1 MKQYLKISLI
11 ILIVGLLSC
20 KKDKKTDP
28 PEVDPIVPIETGS
41 LTLNFENN
49 VDSLPLVFGQK
60 YINANGDT
68 FTVSKFNY
76 IISNIVLTKNDNSTF
91 TEANSYH
98 IIRHSTPGS
107 SLFTLGNVPT
117 GSYKAISF
125 MIGVDSITNAS
136 GAKTG
141 ALDLSTAID
150 MYWEWST
157 GYIALKFEGSSP
169 QAVAGGKSLV
179 FHLGG
184 YGGINKA
191 QRSINLS
198 FENYSANV
206 SKSVT
211 PLVHLSVNVKKLFE
225 SPNKINFASQYFQMS
240 PDKGTKVFA
249 DNYAKMIEF
258 EKVTN

>member
-1 MKQYLKISLI
+1 MKKYLKISLI
-11 ILIVGLLSC
+11 ILIAVFLSC
-20 KKDKKTDP
+20 KKDKKTE
-28 PEVDPIVPIETGS
+28 PEVDPVVTVETGS
-41 LTLNFENN
+41 LSLNFENK

-60 YINANGDT
+60 YVNANGDT

-91 TEANSYH
+91 REANSYH

-125 MIGVDSITNAS
+125 MIGVDSTTNAS

-225 SPNKINFASQYFQMS
+225 SPNKINFASHYFQMS
-240 PDKGTKVFA
+240 PNKGTKVFA